1 MVDLKAFNEYR
12 KRMNERI
19 LGSDNLEI
27 KRFWALDS
35 RAYEEGVLDERTKEL
50 LGLATSM
57 VLKCDDCVTY
67 HIVRCV
73 QLGLTGHL
81 MTESDRDS
89 TTGGVAR
96 HFGRALQVGGQGQHL
111 DLSMSPVDQSFQV
124 IDVRLAGPVGIV
136 GAAGPVVGRDE
147 GALQM
152 DA

>member
-12 KRMNERI
+12 KRMNKRI

-35 RAYEEGVLDERTKEL
+35 RAYEEGALDERTKEL

-73 QLGLTGHL
+73 QLGLTDDEL
-81 MTESDRDS
+81 LEALN
-89 TTGGVAR
+89 VA
-96 HFGRALQVGGQGQHL
+96 LVVGGSITIPHIRRAVEAIDECREMEKADPGL
-111 DLSMSPVDQSFQV
+111 QS
-124 IDVRLAGPVGIV
+124 L
-136 GAAGPVVGRDE
+136 
-147 GALQM
+147 L
-152 DA
+152 